1 MRVKDCLCAA
11 KVVLN
16 QIFVNYFQEWHHKE
30 TNRFIS
36 TAIQNQILND
46 IAIHIRR
53 PIVKNIKESSYYS
66 IMTDEATDII
76 NKEQFV
82 IYIRWVDNGFNPNE
96 DLIGLHKRKNF
107 GIYQKQ
113 PSRCVLK
120 KRCSAN
126 IQQIYI
132 RTPMP
137 KRDFNK
143 VALQLLPVDF

>member
-1 MRVKDCLCAA
+1 MKQL
-11 KVVLN
+11 
-16 QIFVNYFQEWHHKE
+16 IF
-30 TNRFIS
+30 
-36 TAIQNQILND
+36 
-46 IAIHIRR
+46 
-53 PIVKNIKESSYYS
+53 
-66 IMTDEATDII
+66 I

-82 IYIRWVDNGFNPNE
+82 ICIRWVDNGFSPNE

-143 VALQLLPVDF
+143 VALQLLSVDF